1 MSKSEIDM
9 ADICYAISK
18 MDKDSIKVIIQE
30 VNDRNRRLDQELKN
44 QFSVNDIVA
53 WEHNGMDYKG
63 EVRKIMPKNIQVIA
77 YDKTG
82 ELDEYNQWKIHPSFL
97 ERVDQ

>member
-1 MSKSEIDM
+1 MSKSEIDI

-18 MDKDSIKVIIQE
+18 MDKDSIKVIISE

-53 WEHNGMDYKG
+53 WEHNGMDHKG
-63 EVRKIMPKNIQVIA
+63 KIQKIMPKNIMV
-77 YDKTG
+77 YTFDETG
-82 ELDEYNQWKIHPSFL
+82 ELDIFTEWKIHPSFL
-97 ERVDQ
+97 EVVDQ